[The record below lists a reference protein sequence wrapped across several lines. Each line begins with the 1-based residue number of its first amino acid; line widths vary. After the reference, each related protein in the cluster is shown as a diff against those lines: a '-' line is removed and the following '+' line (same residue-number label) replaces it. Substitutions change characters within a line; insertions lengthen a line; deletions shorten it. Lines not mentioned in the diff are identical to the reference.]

1 MMQENKMKILI
12 VDDEYYNIIGLKVI
26 LEMSLKQL
34 VDDKYKD
41 LASEMVEALVDTAN
55 NGQEAVEKVKNS

>member
-1 MMQENKMKILI
+1 MKILI

-41 LASEMVEALVDTAN
+41 LASEMV
-55 NGQEAVEKVKNS
+55 